1 MQLMELYLWKRCFII
16 HDDFRNFTSPNGF
29 FFLPIYLSFQTAA
42 AVFLNGSAC
51 FSGLFSLSVE
61 GLFWITINF
70 QLMFMHSSW
79 IQTAG
84 FHWSTDLLTSTTLLR
99 VMNYFD
105 PVVTPTLKPSRLW
118 FFVVYAI
125 PAESK
130 HPQTGMHYLHLK
142 TEDFI
147 ITIPEHS
154 TCFDK
159 KTWGYLKWNLV
170 AELNNK
176 PLKCIFSITI

>member
-29 FFLPIYLSFQTAA
+29 FFYQSIFHFKQQQQCFWMDQH
-42 AVFLNGSAC
+42 VFPGY
-51 FSGLFSLSVE
+51 FLSVE

-105 PVVTPTLKPSRLW
+105 PMVTPTLKPSRLW
-118 FFVVYAI
+118 SQAFCSLWSN
-125 PAESK
+125 PCWK
-130 HPQTGMHYLHLK
+130 HNILKQGALFTFEKLK
-142 TEDFI
+142 T
-147 ITIPEHS
+147 
-154 TCFDK
+154 
-159 KTWGYLKWNLV
+159 L
-170 AELNNK
+170 
-176 PLKCIFSITI
+176 